1 MKILFV
7 VKQKKNVDTFIA
19 TIRALVDRGHQV
31 ALAVQERTEE
41 HDERYRDEIDSPRF
55 SVVRAPAHRSDDWA
69 EIAWLLR
76 SLRDCAHYQQPA
88 LKGALKLQARSV
100 HKLREELRIQ
110 ADNETVAAALREM
123 PPQQIQRLEA
133 VFELAEHRLPNDP
146 LYDEFLRAQAP
157 DVLLVSPLVHFGS
170 AQADLVASANALG
183 IPVGMLLY
191 SWDNLST
198 KGCLHRPPDHLFV
211 WNDGQRREAQ
221 ALHGFP
227 PERVTTVGAPRF
239 DGFFELR
246 SRVPRDEF
254 HAALGLDSQ
263 WPTLLYVC
271 SSQFVS
277 AGELSFVHRWIAAVR
292 SSASERLRHANLI
305 VRPHPDI
312 ALLDSSVPATEV
324 RWESLRGS
332 KGFVARPF
340 DDERALV
347 VRTSDRAQQGFFE
360 CIHHSVAVV
369 GLNTSAELEAAIVG
383 RPVFTILAGEEADGQ
398 SSTLHFRYLLEED
411 GGCVRVART
420 LDEHSTQLETELESP
435 QDRERLRA
443 FVGSFLRPLGTDLA
457 VSPLLAEAIEAA
469 FQSDTSRAQ
478 NVASAFSRTVAP
490 QQVRPARS
498 GADAGSRQVVPLSL
512 PKFGYDIRVHAAE
525 DEEPDASPAIN
536 KNTVQWLREHVG
548 IGDVVYDVDAGAG
561 IFAVIAAK
569 YHGAAVVAFEPG
581 YSVFTDLCDNLRLNG
596 CDGSVM
602 PVPLALSDFE
612 GLGELRYPSGKAG
625 QARHTVRPATW
636 RVRRA
641 SGDEGHF
648 RQQVCVTS
656 LDDAVRRYGLPEP
669 AHLRIGAASSA
680 ASVLAG
686 ASSVLASSA
695 LKTVL
700 CTLPSEEGDA
710 VTARLAPLNWVTAQ
724 RIPLSRG
731 RAHLVLAKESATA
744 SSVRSEPR

>member
-1 MKILFV
+1 MKVLFV
-7 VKQKKNVDTFIA
+7 VKQKKNVETFIA
-19 TIRALVDRGHQV
+19 TIRALVDRGHHV

-41 HDERYRDEIDSPRF
+41 QDERYRDEIDSPRF
-55 SVVRAPAHRSDDWA
+55 AVVRAPAHRSDDWA

-133 VFELAEHRLPNDP
+133 VFELAERRLPNDP

-211 WNDGQRREAQ
+211 WNDLQRREAQ

-246 SRVPRDEF
+246 SRAPRDEF
-254 HAALGLDSQ
+254 HEALGLDASS
-263 WPTLLYVC
+263 PTLLYVC

-277 AGELSFVHRWIAAVR
+277 AGELTFVRRWLAAVR
-292 SSASERLRHANLI
+292 ASTSERLRHANVI

-312 ALLDSSVPATEV
+312 ALLDPGVPASEV
-324 RWESLRGS
+324 RWESIRGS
-332 KGFVARPF
+332 KGFAARPF
-340 DDERALV
+340 DDDRAV
-347 VRTSDRAQQGFFE
+347 VLRTSDRVQQGFFE
-360 CIHHSVAVV
+360 CIYHSVAVV

-383 RPVFTILAGEEADGQ
+383 RPVFTILAGDEADGQ

-411 GGCVRVART
+411 GGCVRVAGT
-420 LDEHSTQLETELESP
+420 LDEHAAQLETELDSP

-443 FVGSFLRPLGTDLA
+443 FVSSFLRPLGNDRA
-457 VSPLLAEAIEAA
+457 VSPLLAEAIE
-469 FQSDTSRAQ
+469 R
-478 NVASAFSRTVAP
+478 AFSTDITSAPRQPAPVESGQPVRRSVTDVAP
-490 QQVRPARS
+490 DRR
-498 GADAGSRQVVPLSL
+498 RVVPLSL
-512 PKFGYDIRVHAAE
+512 PKFAYDIRVHTAN

-536 KNTVQWLREHVG
+536 KHTVQWLRDHVG

-569 YHGAAVVAFEPG
+569 YHGAVVVAFEPG
-581 YSVFTDLCDNLRLNG
+581 YSVFTDLCDNLRING

-602 PVPLALSDFE
+602 AVPLALCDFE

-656 LDDAVRRYGLPEP
+656 LDQAVRRYGLPEP
-669 AHLRIGAASSA
+669 THLRIGSASSA
-680 ASVLAG
+680 ARVLAG
-686 ASSVLASSA
+686 ASEVLASSA
-695 LKTVL
+695 LKTVF
-700 CTLPSEEGDA
+700 CTVPAEEGDA
-710 VTARLAPLNWVTAQ
+710 VTSRLAPLNWVMAH
-724 RIPLSRG
+724 RVPLARG
-731 RAHLVLAKESATA
+731 RAHLVLAKEGATA
-744 SSVRSEPR
+744 SSIGSERR